1 MSISTK
7 TGDNGT
13 TALLFNRRVYKSH
26 PRVEATGRIDEL
38 SSALGLCRA
47 HSESEYIKAF
57 LLVIQEQLVH
67 LMGEVSTDNRDQ
79 IKYREKY
86 EEHLINGDMVSHF
99 HELVKE
105 KESGM
110 NFSGWKQPGATVS
123 GAYFDSARTTCRR
136 AERGLV
142 SLIEDNSSVRPV
154 LIEYLNRLSDL
165 LWLFS
170 SEDTNNDKKTNN
182 QKKREVN

>member
-38 SSALGLCRA
+38 SSSLGLCRA
-47 HSESEYIKAF
+47 HTDSEYIDAF

-67 LMGEVSTDNRDQ
+67 LMGEVSTHSWDQ
-79 IKYREKY
+79 TKYREKY
-86 EEHLINGDMVSHF
+86 EEHLINEEMVSHF
-99 HELVKE
+99 HEMVKE
-105 KESGM
+105 KEEGAD
-110 NFSGWKQPGATVS
+110 FSGWKQPGATVS

-142 SLIEDNSSVRPV
+142 ALIENNLLVRPV

-165 LWLFS
+165 LWSFS
-170 SEDTNNDKKTNN
+170 SEETNNDKKTKN
-182 QKKREVN
+182 

>member
-13 TALLFNRRVYKSH
+13 TALLYNRRVYKSH
-26 PRVEATGRIDEL
+26 PRIEATGRLDEL

-47 HSESEYIKAF
+47 HSDSEYLDAF

-67 LMGEVSTDNRDQ
+67 LMGEISTDNMDQ
-79 IKYREKY
+79 SKYKEKY
-86 EEHLINGDMVSHF
+86 EEHLISGDMVDHF
-99 HELVKE
+99 TELVKE

-110 NFSGWKQPGATVS
+110 NFSGWKQPGKTIS
-123 GAYFDSARTTCRR
+123 GAFFDSARTACRR
-136 AERGLV
+136 SERGIVALK
-142 SLIEDNSSVRPV
+142 EDGAIIRPV

-170 SEDTNNDKKTNN
+170 SEQSN
-182 QKKREVN
+182 

>member
-13 TALLFNRRVYKSH
+13 TALLYNRRVYKSH
-26 PRVEATGRIDEL
+26 PRVEATGRVDEL

-47 HSESEYIKAF
+47 HAESEYIKAF
-57 LLVIQEQLVH
+57 LLVIQEQLIH
-67 LMGEVSTDNRDQ
+67 LMGEVSTDNMDQ
-79 IKYREKY
+79 AKYKEKY
-86 EEHLINGDMVSHF
+86 KESLICDEMVEHF

-110 NFSGWKQPGATVS
+110 DFSGWKQPGETVS
-123 GAYFDSARTTCRR
+123 GAFFDSARTTCRR
-136 AERGLV
+136 AERGIVALKEAGA
-142 SLIEDNSSVRPV
+142 IVRPV

-170 SEDTNNDKKTNN
+170 SYETRKPH
-182 QKKREVN
+182 